1 MRSEFYSYAD
11 FETGLE
17 FIATGRID
25 ESGEPK
31 TTAGT
36 TLLDQ
41 KTNAYLCRNA
51 ATFLEKYLKYKVY
64 ETVPEAEEELIRAT
78 MLGVRRQRSSNYPGE
93 HLPEPLR
100 MIDEGYVY
108 VHINTLLGRA
118 AELEALAEQNQAVL
132 TAGH

>member
-1 MRSEFYSYAD
+1 
-11 FETGLE
+11 
-17 FIATGRID
+17 
-25 ESGEPK
+25 
-31 TTAGT
+31 
-36 TLLDQ
+36 
-41 KTNAYLCRNA
+41 
-51 ATFLEKYLKYKVY
+51 
-64 ETVPEAEEELIRAT
+64 